1 MNGPSL
7 IQHGVPM
14 LAIIQQ
20 LLEFIGSNLDRELS
34 ADQLAKF
41 ARLSRSRL
49 HYLFRIELGITAN
62 QYVRL
67 RRFERARDLLKETSL
82 SVKEIRAQVGV
93 NDRSHFARE
102 FKKSYGVTP
111 SQFRKLRS

>member
-1 MNGPSL
+1 MLPT
-7 IQHGVPM
+7 IQKV
-14 LAIIQQ
+14 LD
-20 LLEFIGSNLDRELS
+20 FIAANLDRELTL
-34 ADQLAKF
+34 DQLAEF

-49 HYLFRIELGITAN
+49 HYLFRNELGMTAT

-67 RRFERARDLLKETSL
+67 RRLERARDLLNATSL
-82 SVKEIRAQVGV
+82 SVKEIRACVGL

-102 FKKSYGVTP
+102 FKKVYGVTP